1 MIYLFIAVVVMCVL
15 IAAACVVITVR
26 STRRMEYW
34 KDSMRAFFQNCVS
47 ASETTIQAYV
57 DQKYDLTNE
66 AVCDI
71 REEVNETA
79 ENLRKRMGGVED
91 LTAKLETWAGE
102 IRSQVDDLK
111 LDYKE
116 AKAAAS
122 HINDYAVGLD
132 KIFNYDPVVALKK
145 SRKETGEF

>member
-1 MIYLFIAVVVMCVL
+1 MIYLFIAVVVLCV
-15 IAAACVVITVR
+15 IISASCVAVTVR

-47 ASETTIQAYV
+47 ASEAAIQAYV

-66 AVCDI
+66 SVGDI
-71 REEVNETA
+71 REEVNDTA

-91 LTAKLETWAGE
+91 LAAKLETWTGE

-122 HINDYAVGLD
+122 HINDYAAGLD

-145 SRKETGEF
+145 ARKETGEF